1 MKARI
6 TGSRSGALPGGS
18 SKAVPGLGF
27 DRPGARRTAA
37 RNTFSLEVL

>member
-18 SKAVPGLGF
+18 LGF
-27 DRPGARRTAA
+27 DRPGARRAAA